1 MKNSTHISN
10 CTSNNTAGLTAAPLT
25 MCLPVRYIIADWQV
39 ISFDVP
45 GTSQTDADGLT
56 NPEYP
61 P

>member
-1 MKNSTHISN
+1 MQNSTHISI
-10 CTSNNTAGLTAAPLT
+10 CTSSNTAGFLMAPLA
-25 MCLPVRYIIADWQV
+25 MCLPVRYIAADWQL
-39 ISFDVP
+39 ISCEAP